1 MICAAPKRWL
11 CHPAV
16 SPRIADMEQKTRQH
30 AKETSGD
37 PWLLGRAVVKDRR
50 AVERCSRALTRY
62 VSSQRDK
69 WEDDQATSM
78 SSSVLSSKAM
88 GSSTACESVSCVLRC
103 GEKES
108 SRTVQESIVLQVS
121 CQHGV
126 KGLYVVPQCESSVQR
141 PGSQL
146 LRIVLQEACRRWCH
160 VNCRSRRLPCHL
172 R

>member
-69 WEDDQATSM
+69 WEDDHATSI

-88 GSSTACESVSCVLRC
+88 GSSTVRGPVSCLLRR
-103 GEKES
+103 GEKEI
-108 SRTVQESIVLQVS
+108 SRTGQEPVVLQVGR
-121 CQHGV
+121 QHGV
-126 KGLYVVPQCESSVQR
+126 EGLYVIPQRESSIQR
-141 PGSQL
+141 PTSKL
-146 LRIVLQEACRRWCH
+146 FRIALEKARR
-160 VNCRSRRLPCHL
+160 RRRHTNH
-172 R
+172 